1 MAIEILLPALS
12 PTMSEGRI
20 TKWLKNEG
28 DKVSS
33 GDAIAEVE
41 TDKSNL
47 EIEATDSGVLLK
59 IVVAGGSTA
68 PIGGI
73 IGYLGKAGEAVPD
86 APAAAAPKE
95 EKKAEAPKAEEKE
108 PPTAKI
114 KTEPAKSTVPAKP
127 KPAAAPKAEATSSGE
142 RVRVSPLARKMAET
156 EGLELSAIHG
166 SGPNGRIVKRDVDE
180 AMAAPPAKKSGGQI
194 NRATPGERRGPD
206 KLPVSQMRKVIA
218 QRLGEVKP
226 GVPHFYLNI
235 DVEMD
240 QALKLREEAKTLELK
255 VSVNDIVVKA
265 TAMAVRRFPRINQI
279 FAGDSIQQL
288 NTVDVGV
295 AVAIEDGLITP
306 LVKDADQKG
315 VAEIGQEIRELAE
328 RAKKKSLKPD
338 EYTGGSITVSNL
350 GMFGIDSF
358 IAVLNPPQ
366 AAILAVGKVEPKV
379 VVRDG
384 QMVIR
389 QMMSITLS
397 GDHRVI
403 DGAVA
408 AQYLQYL
415 RDFLEHPLRLLF

>member
-1 MAIEILLPALS
+1 MAISILLPALS

-20 TKWLKNEG
+20 TKWLKKEG
-28 DKVSS
+28 DKVNS

-59 IVVAGGSTA
+59 IVVPGGTTA
-68 PIGGI
+68 PIGGV
-73 IGYLGKAGEAVPD
+73 IGWLGKAGEAIPDAAPVPAA
-86 APAAAAPKE
+86 APAAKAEPAKE
-95 EKKAEAPKAEEKE
+95 EKKAPAPVA
-108 PPTAKI
+108 
-114 KTEPAKSTVPAKP
+114 TVPAKP
-127 KPAAAPKAEATSSGE
+127 KPAAAAPAPVAAGE

-156 EGLELSAIHG
+156 QGLELASIPG
-166 SGPNGRIVKRDVDE
+166 SGPNGRIVKRDVEE
-180 AMAAPPAKKSGGQI
+180 AMSAPAAKKGKSAPLM
-194 NRATPGERRGPD
+194 RATPGVRQPPD
-206 KLPVSQMRKVIA
+206 NLPISTMRKVIA

-240 QALKLREEAKTLELK
+240 QALKLREEAKAQELK
-255 VSVNDIVVKA
+255 ISVNDIVVKA

-279 FAGDSIQQL
+279 FAGDHIEQL
-288 NTVDVGV
+288 HTVDVGV

-306 LVKDADQKG
+306 LVKDADVKG
-315 VAEIGQEIRELAE
+315 LAEIGEEVRALAE

-403 DGAVA
+403 DGAVG
-408 AQYLQYL
+408 AQYLQEL
-415 RDFLEHPLRLLF
+415 RGLLEHPLRLLF